1 MPQPTPVA
9 DQLATTM
16 KALGS
21 NPQDLSALIRAGE
34 LSAQLDDGA
43 AALQFFARA
52 EKVSRGDARIARGR
66 GRALVRLGRPGE
78 ALRQFALAE
87 ASGLAPAD
95 YAGDR
100 GLAYDLIGQPRHAQM
115 EYARALAVGEDDEVR
130 RRYAISQAIS
140 GDAAA
145 AAQTLD
151 PQLRQR
157 DRAGWRTKALTLAIG
172 GDLPAAEKVA
182 VEMMP
187 GFGTAYIPLF
197 RRLSEIRDPADRA
210 FAAHLGEFTRSPVR
224 MADITMAPPLPAIA
238 APPAAT
244 PVRLAEA
251 PIAGPATRAER
262 SSPATRG
269 NARTASRDRRVT
281 AASAR
286 RADRTDPLNRS
297 RRNESAVVAEVA
309 PQGQALAAVPVTRM
323 AANTIA
329 AQPVEAAPVQPQPA
343 QATPAASQ
351 LAAAPPV
358 STPPVSTP
366 PASTVAAP
374 ARMAAND
381 ALRPTQGILPSPGAG
396 QSTLATPVPAASSPV
411 TSAAARLPV
420 PVAPETQRPAMAAAS
435 PAPFVN
441 ASSRLPLST
450 ARAVPPPAAAA
461 PAAAS
466 ASRPAER
473 PRGTGA
479 ESNILAAIVARIAV
493 PASELG
499 VPPMP
504 SAPAPTAVAASVA
517 SARAEAPTPK
527 PVVPA
532 PKREAAKPETVKPET
547 KKPEVKKPAEKP
559 AAKPAPKPPAE
570 PSRHWVQ
577 VAGGANVNDL
587 PKAWS
592 AIAAKAPAML
602 KSRTAWTTPLRAT
615 NRLLTGPFE
624 SAGAAQAF
632 VNKLAGEDV
641 SAFVFTSE
649 AGQKIAKLPAK

>member
-1 MPQPTPVA
+1 MPQPTPIA

-16 KALGS
+16 KVLGS

-52 EKVSRGDARIARGR
+52 EKVSSGDARIARGR

-115 EYARALAVGEDDEVR
+115 EYVRALAAGEDDEVR

-251 PIAGPATRAER
+251 PIATRAER

-269 NARTASRDRRVT
+269 NARTASRDRRVA

-286 RADRTDPLNRS
+286 RADRNDPLNRS
-297 RRNESAVVAEVA
+297 RRHESAVVAEVA
-309 PQGQALAAVPVTRM
+309 PQGQAPAAVPVTRM

-329 AQPVEAAPVQPQPA
+329 APPVQPQPV
-343 QATPAASQ
+343 QAAPAAPQ
-351 LAAAPPV
+351 LAVA
-358 STPPVSTP
+358 P

-381 ALRPTQGILPSPGAG
+381 APRPQQGVLPSPGTG
-396 QSTLATPVPAASSPV
+396 QSTLATAVPAASSPV
-411 TSAAARLPV
+411 TSAAAHLPAPVV
-420 PVAPETQRPAMAAAS
+420 PEAQRPAMAAAS
-435 PAPFVN
+435 PAPFAN

-461 PAAAS
+461 PTAAS
-466 ASRPAER
+466 ASPPAER

-499 VPPMP
+499 VPPIP
-504 SAPAPTAVAASVA
+504 SAPAPAAAVPAASVA

-527 PVVPA
+527 TVVPA
-532 PKREAAKPETVKPET
+532 PKREAAKPET

-602 KSRTAWTTPLRAT
+602 KSRSAWTTPLRAT